1 MDKKKDLTIFLL
13 VCTARKIFFGVAC
26 STVKHRIV
34 SDRKL
39 GEGLGT
45 RLRVDDNFFNKWTS
59 YNLIKSETACADH
72 NQVKNE
78 TMQTTTWLKVKLWS
92 HNLLTHSCGQQ
103 HQIFHTELCIQ
114 TTCKNSCMDEVA
126 KGAVVIQGC
135 KWLPVV
141 VGGY

>member
-26 STVKHRIV
+26 STVKHRTA

-39 GEGLGT
+39 GEGLET
-45 RLRVDDNFFNKWTS
+45 RLHVDDNFFNKWTS

-78 TMQTTTWLKVKLWS
+78 TVQTTTWLKVKLWS
-92 HNLLTHSCGQQ
+92 QFADTQLWATTSDISHR
-103 HQIFHTELCIQ
+103 IVHTNYMQEQLH
-114 TTCKNSCMDEVA
+114 
-126 KGAVVIQGC
+126 G
-135 KWLPVV
+135 
-141 VGGY
+141 